1 MVTHENRIEFGWK
14 FSAEIFFV
22 NFLKSYW
29 IFYRI
34 NNFQERIK
42 LKNIFPFLDIKNK
55 TFIIFS
61 VNF

>member
-29 IFYRI
+29 IVYRI
-34 NNFQERIK
+34 KNFQERIK
-42 LKNIFPFLDIKNK
+42 LKEYISFLRYKE
-55 TFIIFS
+55 
-61 VNF
+61 